1 MAAGTSS
8 GAPRSTHVVADL
20 LGVDAALLRDA
31 GRLEALMRAAA
42 DAARARVL
50 GAHLHRFGGEGG
62 VTGVLLLAESHL
74 SIHTWPE
81 HGLAAVDAFMC
92 GQARAEVAVESLRAA
107 MGARVGAYAVVDR
120 GAPSPDAAAGEAQ

>member
-1 MAAGTSS
+1 MAPGTSD
-8 GAPRSTHVVADL
+8 GVRSTHVIADL

-31 GRLEALMRAAA
+31 TRIETLLRAAA

-50 GAHLHRFGGEGG
+50 AAHVHHFGGEGG

-74 SIHTWPE
+74 TIHTWPE

-92 GQARAEVAVESLRAA
+92 GEARAEVAVESLRAA
-107 MGARVGAYAVVDR
+107 MAAHLGAYQVVDR
-120 GAPSPDAAAGEAQ
+120 GAARRPVPRP